1 MKLLPVVILFL
12 MVFQKD
18 NYAQELDRCWPLG
31 STQPYSPRQE
41 ANLVFTDTTV
51 RIDTIYRDFKAGRSC
66 ASISD
71 GIGNMKFFTN
81 GCAVAN
87 YLNDTMQNGDQLNP
101 EPCSFNTCPNSGN
114 GTLQGSLFLPDFLDT
129 NKFILFHQTCDYNTN
144 GSPIRLYTSMID
156 LALDSGRGGVY
167 NKNFILF
174 EDSLCDGSLAAVK
187 HANGRDW
194 WILLHEKYTNGY
206 VRFLYSDTGIAG
218 PYFQNIGLVFGNDGH
233 GNSKFS
239 PDGNWYA
246 TSNQLSGVDLYR
258 FDRCTGILSENTYLD
273 FPDSV
278 WANCVE
284 FSPDSRFLY
293 TFWLLSVYQFDLT
306 STNIPSSGQLVAT
319 NDNFVA
325 NSNATF
331 FFIPQLAPN
340 GKIYISTLPSN
351 AYLHVINF
359 PNNLGV
365 ACDLSQHSISIP
377 ANNEIL
383 PYFPNYR
390 LGALDSLYCD
400 SVNST
405 ANQQIEN
412 ESISVFPNP
421 SHEFISVSISRK
433 NEFVEKYIIF
443 NQLGKVIIHGAYNNS
458 EPIDIRKFKSGLYF
472 IDIVTNRGRYF
483 KKFVVS
489 NQ

>member
-1 MKLLPVVILFL
+1 MKSWIFVILINISC
-12 MVFQKD
+12 FQN

-31 STQPYSPRQE
+31 STQPYSPRLE
-41 ANLVFTDTTV
+41 SNLVFIDTNL
-51 RIDTIYRDFKAGRSC
+51 RIDTIFRDFKASRSC
-66 ASISD
+66 ASISNEF
-71 GIGNMKFFTN
+71 GNLLFYTN

-87 YLNDTMQNGDQLNP
+87 SINDTMQNGGQLNP
-101 EPCSFNTCPNSGN
+101 DPCSFNTCPNSGN
-114 GTLQGSLFLPDFLDT
+114 AILQGSLLLPDFSDT
-129 NKFILFHQTCDYNTN
+129 NKFILFHQTCNYNTN
-144 GSPIRLYTSMID
+144 GSPTRLYTSMID

-167 NKNFILF
+167 NKNFVLF

-218 PYFQNIGLVFGNDGH
+218 PYFQNIGLVFDNDSH

-246 TSNQLSGVDLYR
+246 TSTQLRGVDLYH
-258 FDRCTGILSENTYLD
+258 FDRCTGLLSQSTYLN

-278 WANCVE
+278 WINCVE

-293 TFWLLSVYQFDLT
+293 TFWLLSVYQFDL
-306 STNIPSSGQLVAT
+306 SSSNISASGQLVASF
-319 NDNFVA
+319 DNFVA
-325 NSNATF
+325 NTSSTF

-351 AYLHVINF
+351 AFLHVINF

-377 ANNEIL
+377 ANNEVL

-390 LGALDSLYCD
+390 LGALDSMYCD
-400 SVNST
+400 TINSVN
-405 ANQQIEN
+405 QFELQIN
-412 ESISVFPNP
+412 NLIVFPSIAKDFLNITTKAP
-421 SHEFISVSISRK
+421 GEKIEQTIFFNQFGQIVQTEKQVFEFINVQ
-433 NEFVEKYIIF
+433 N
-443 NQLGKVIIHGAYNNS
+443 L
-458 EPIDIRKFKSGLYF
+458 KSGLY
-472 IDIVTNRGRYF
+472 ILKVKSNKGEYF
-483 KKFVVS
+483 SKILIS
-489 NQ
+489 R